1 MNVAINATIAQ
12 TISRIDPASV
22 MVFLLLTGAELCYYT
37 EKKPVEE
44 TAHRKFVEPDMPIRH
59 RGSDNRDIMKLFIR
73 ILLAAAI
80 LAGTSGAPSRAAE
93 TIRVAVQKTGTF
105 AWELAVIRAH
115 GLDKQA
121 NLAIEVSELASPE
134 AGKIALRGGGAD
146 IIVSDWLWVS
156 RERGLGAKLTF
167 YPYSSALGAV
177 MVPNSSSIRTL
188 ADLKGR
194 KLAVAG
200 GPIDKNWLLLRASM
214 KQDGIDLKSEST
226 IVYGAPP
233 LLAAKTLDGEMD
245 ATVNFWNFCAALEAK
260 GFRRLAGVEDL
271 LPKLGAKGRTAMI
284 GYVFDEEWGNINRD
298 AVARFIAM
306 TREAKNIL
314 TTSDAEWEQI
324 APLTGAADAATL
336 RAYRDRYREG
346 IPRRPIADEEA
357 DARVLYRVLAAIGG
371 REIVGPAEELD
382 PGTFYRA
389 IPGD

>member
-22 MVFLLLTGAELCYYT
+22 MAFLLLTGAELCYYT

-44 TAHRKFVEPDMPIRH
+44 TAHRKFVEPEMPVGH
-59 RGSDNRDIMKLFIR
+59 RGSGNKSIMKLFIR
-73 ILLAAAI
+73 ILLATVVF
-80 LAGTSGAPSRAAE
+80 AGTPGAPSRAAE
-93 TIRVAVQKTGTF
+93 TIRIAVQKTGTF

-115 GLDKQA
+115 GLDSQA

-134 AGKIALRGGGAD
+134 AGKIALRAGSAD
-146 IIVSDWLWVS
+146 IIVTDWLWVS

-200 GPIDKNWLLLRASM
+200 GPIDKNWLLLRALM
-214 KQDGIDLKSEST
+214 KQDGIDLKSVST

-233 LLAAKTLDGEMD
+233 LLAAKILSGEMD
-245 ATVNFWNFCAALEAK
+245 ATVNYWNFCAALEAK
-260 GFRRLAGVEDL
+260 GLRRLVGIEDL

-284 GYVFDEEWGNINRD
+284 GYVFDEGWESANRG
-298 AVARFIAM
+298 AVSRFVAM
-306 TREAKNIL
+306 TRAAKEIL
-314 TTSDAEWEQI
+314 AASDAEWEKI
-324 APLTGAADAATL
+324 APLTGATDAATL

-371 REIVGPAEELD
+371 REIVGRARELD
-382 PGTFYRA
+382 PGTFYRP